1 MFANAG
7 IGALLYTSYLQILQR
22 NYSAAREERMYPPP
36 GVGLTFTAGMM
47 AGAIQSFVAA
57 PLDALTVRFDVRVCC
72 AAFFLLL
79 LVNFFLLL
87 YYTLQREK
95 KKSKKAGS

>member
-36 GVGLTFTAGMM
+36 GVGLTFTAGMI
-47 AGAIQSFVAA
+47 AGGLQSFVAA
-57 PLDALTVRFDVRVCC
+57 PLDALTVRFDVRVCM
-72 AAFFLLL
+72 LLL
-79 LVNFFLLL
+79 SSLLL
-87 YYTLQREK
+87 SLLR
-95 KKSKKAGS
+95 SI